1 MTVEEL
7 RNNVESTKEK
17 LKALEEKAFT
27 DDKGRYPI
35 IKNQILINLGDI
47 EFIEKH
53 MDRNND
59 EEDME
64 LYTELL
70 EHINRT
76 ADLDLEKFVK
86 ENQLDTPV
94 GEALVA
100 FQMAAM
106 DVEKGLTEE
115 EKNVEIPPVESI
127 IEKAEE
133 ENELD
138 QVDTN
143 AIVDSLDN
151 EPVEEV
157 EPIPQELV
165 DEMLAQDEA
174 AKETTEEVVTE
185 EAPVEEV
192 TEEVEEAIPVEDI
205 AQPEEEQTIAVE
217 QPEVVEAT
225 PEVEPVVTEAPVV
238 EQPVEET
245 VVAPE
250 VQPEAPVQEIANVPT
265 QDVNIDAIDNILNTL
280 DAPAQEAPVA
290 EQAVEETVATPV
302 DVPPMEE
309 AVATPEV
316 TPVVEAPAQ
325 EAVAAPVDVPP
336 MEEAVAAPE
345 VAAPV
350 VETPVAEE
358 VIAAPEPA
366 PAAPVVPDIQVAIP
380 DVAGVAPVSEAPVM
394 EAAPVAPEMVAP
406 VMEAPV
412 VEGPTLAKTM

>member
-17 LKALEEKAFT
+17 LKALEEKAFK

-35 IKNQILINLGDI
+35 IKNQIIINLGDI

-133 ENELD
+133 ANELD

-143 AIVDSLDN
+143 AIVDSLGN

-174 AKETTEEVVTE
+174 AKAEATEEVVE
-185 EAPVEEV
+185 EAPVEES
-192 TEEVEEAIPVEDI
+192 TEEVGEAIPVED
-205 AQPEEEQTIAVE
+205 V

-225 PEVEPVVTEAPVV
+225 PEVAPVV
-238 EQPVEET
+238 EEAPVAETPAEET
-245 VVAPE
+245 IVAPE
-250 VQPEAPVQEIANVPT
+250 VQPEAPVQEVANVPT
-265 QDVNIDAIDNILNTL
+265 QDVNIAAIDDILNTL
-280 DAPAQEAPVA
+280 DAPVQEAPVA

-316 TPVVEAPAQ
+316 TPVVEAPTQ

-345 VAAPV
+345 VATQV

-366 PAAPVVPDIQVAIP
+366 PAAPE
-380 DVAGVAPVSEAPVM
+380 VAPVVE
-394 EAAPVAPEMVAP
+394 APVAPSPVVEQAVEQVVQEVAQDVVAAP
-406 VMEAPV
+406 AMPEAAPV
-412 VEGPTLAKTM
+412 VEGQSLTM